1 VAALLERRGLRLGF
15 QLDAE
20 FQEVLAL
27 VQKYRDVPMSIAHA
41 CLVRMTKIV
50 PEPILLTTDAD
61 FRVYRRHG
69 RKVMPT
75 RMP

>member
-1 VAALLERRGLRLGF
+1 MAALLERRGLRLGF

-41 CLVRMTKIV
+41 CLVTKIV
-50 PEPILLTTDAD
+50 PELILLTTDAD